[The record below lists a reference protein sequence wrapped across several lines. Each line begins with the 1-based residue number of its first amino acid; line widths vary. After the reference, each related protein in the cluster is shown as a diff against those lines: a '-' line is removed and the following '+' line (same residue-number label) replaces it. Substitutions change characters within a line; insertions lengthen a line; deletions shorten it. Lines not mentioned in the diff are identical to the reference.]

1 MPGDRI
7 EARSLVRLGGL
18 ALIAVVLAGCGVK
31 QEYVDD
37 QIARL
42 RDDIRT
48 SDEALS
54 SRIDQVADRVSALER
69 DLQSLRDE
77 FNVKFEEFEGLIT
90 FDVPVHFEFDEA
102 EIRPSDRPVLDRFAA
117 VVREYYPEAIV
128 TVEGFTDP
136 AGSVE
141 YNLKLGQ
148 ARADAVREY
157 LTRSGG
163 LRSDLV
169 RAVSYGKAPDRQIV
183 RGAAG
188 ADNPAAIANRR
199 VALVI
204 DYSGPKPADTGR
216 PTTTP

>member
-163 LRSDLV
+163 LGSALV
-169 RAVSYGKAPDRQIV
+169 MAECHWEVPERQIFRCAAGEGNPTAIV
-183 RGAAG
+183 NPRGA
-188 ADNPAAIANRR
+188 R
-199 VALVI
+199 VFVQ
-204 DYSGPKPADTGR
+204 SRPKPART
-216 PTTTP
+216 